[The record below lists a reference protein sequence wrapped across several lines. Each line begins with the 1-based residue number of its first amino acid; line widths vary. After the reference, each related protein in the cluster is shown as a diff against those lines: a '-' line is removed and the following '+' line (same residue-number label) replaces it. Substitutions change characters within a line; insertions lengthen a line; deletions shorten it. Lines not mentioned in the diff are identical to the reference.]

1 MPHRDPMKSENT
13 PGSSRVETRAGSDGI
28 TSGAGGRVWRA
39 VTGRGPT
46 WGEGWCRGA
55 RVRAAEGAARFS
67 SASSFGC
74 LFVCFDCLSERLRE
88 SLIGRMSVGPNDRC
102 LTGRRLVRHV

>member
-28 TSGAGGRVWRA
+28 TSGAEGRVWRA

-55 RVRAAEGAARFS
+55 RVRAAEG
-67 SASSFGC
+67 ASSFGC